1 MRSSRPGAS
10 RAARVYL
17 LMVGDGVTS
26 AGAGHAD
33 EAAAGEC
40 MAAAPDARRAAQE
53 FLKIR

>member
-1 MRSSRPGAS
+1 
-10 RAARVYL
+10 
-17 LMVGDGVTS
+17 MVGDGVTS